1 MKLLYDFEIMDMG
14 DETVAVPV
22 GDSAQKFHGMLRMN
36 AEAAQMLRQIG
47 ESSTPEEVLEKLC
60 RLYPEEDRNELGQT
74 LCDFL
79 NQLIKEGILQP

>member
-22 GDSAQKFHGMLRMN
+22 GDGARRFHGMLRMN
-36 AEAAQMLRQIG
+36 AEAAQMLRQVQT
-47 ESSTPEEVLEKLC
+47 SSSPEETMEKL
-60 RLYPEEDRNELGQT
+60 RALYPEVSEQELSQT